1 MLSASRC
8 RVRGTGAL
16 VCALW
21 LVSAVALGDSGEWF
35 LLSRHGEC
43 APLSV
48 LSRKNPEWGQ
58 VRDPYQFIEKMRMAD
73 HRPDVREYSMG
84 KGTAVQVDV
93 PAVELFVIFVERSA
107 CRGFID
113 HER

>member
-1 MLSASRC
+1 MRRA
-8 RVRGTGAL
+8 GAL
-16 VCALW
+16 VSALC
-21 LVSAVALGDSGEWF
+21 LLSAVALANGGEWF
-35 LLSRHGEC
+35 LMSRHGEC

-48 LSRKNPEWGQ
+48 LGRKNPEWGQ
-58 VRDPYQFIEKMRMAD
+58 VRDPYQFIEKMRTAG

-93 PAVELFVIFVERSA
+93 PAVELSVIFVERSA
-107 CRGFID
+107 CRGFLG